1 MTGDQDIAPMDCIL
15 QHGLYPTLDYST
27 LPQILTRG
35 GPGRR
40 SDGWSFVASRCGWY
54 VARYGS
60 PSDSR
65 QLHSPA
71 AMVFLVCHDNLG
83 VEPEQSVGA
92 QKWLSNRRL
101 PRILPSIPPQDRLGL
116 PRKTSVALVEG
127 HEHVE
132 HPI

>member
-1 MTGDQDIAPMDCIL
+1 MIRDDGGSRYRTIDCIL
-15 QHGLYPTLDYST
+15 QQGLYPTLDYST

-40 SDGWSFVASRCGWY
+40 SDGWSFVANWCGWY

-60 PSDSR
+60 PSGSR

-71 AMVFLVCHDNLG
+71 AMVFVCHDNLG
-83 VEPEQSVGA
+83 VEPEHSVRA

-101 PRILPSIPPQDRLGL
+101 PRILPSIPPQDRL

-132 HPI
+132 YPM